1 MGAMKQLHELCT
13 EMNEMSVFDLEGW
26 AVTEGDYPYGYTVSR
41 HDNPEKQVV
50 VEDEED
56 LLRILWKYSEFVVA
70 NPGMYAEQQQ
80 EFARNVLTNPWEAVI
95 TPVEMNQAFMMAVD
109 SA

>member
-1 MGAMKQLHELCT
+1 MKQLHELCT
-13 EMNEMSVFDLEGW
+13 EMNELSVFDLEGW
-26 AVTEGDYPYGYTVSR
+26 AVTEGNYPYGYAVSR
-41 HDNPEKQVV
+41 RDNPEKQVV
-50 VEDEED
+50 VGAAED
-56 LLRILWKYSEFVVA
+56 LLAILWNYCKFVAA
-70 NPGMYAEQQQ
+70 NPGMYPEQQQ